1 MILEELLLKGMLL
14 ALACGVISV
23 VLNALS
29 EWYEKKYG
37 TQ

>member
-14 ALACGVISV
+14 AVVCGVISV
-23 VLNALS
+23 ILNALG

-37 TQ
+37 IK